1 MNENIRFIELL
12 DALKAAGAISDYV
25 QASKEL
31 ETNKASI
38 SDIKSGRKKLSIDL
52 LRRMKLSYPQT
63 SIEWVIMGEGDMF
76 ITTKPATNAVQ
87 TTGIEERLLS
97 LIQEKDTVI
106 REQAEEIGQLRERI
120 AQMQQ
125 RFEKGAA
132 NANTDTIANVG

>member
-1 MNENIRFIELL
+1 
-12 DALKAAGAISDYV
+12 
-25 QASKEL
+25 
-31 ETNKASI
+31 
-38 SDIKSGRKKLSIDL
+38 
-52 LRRMKLSYPQT
+52 
-63 SIEWVIMGEGDMF
+63 MGEGDMF
-76 ITTKPATNAVQ
+76 ITTKPSTNVVQ